1 METFLIKAAQLILS
15 LSLLV
20 FVHELGHF
28 GFARL
33 FKVRVDKFYLFF
45 NPSFSIVRFKKFN
58 GKFHFKWFAK
68 NLEPHVIQKVDS
80 FGIPCVDKKG
90 KPVMVPA
97 PIDQLSDDD
106 WRKHPEHTEWGLGW
120 LPLGGYCKIAGMV
133 DESMDTESMN
143 EKAEPWEYRSRPAWQ
158 RLLIIIGGVLMNFIT
173 AIVIYAVMLFT
184 WGEEYLP
191 VKNAYLGYDYCQTAL
206 NNGFQNGDLVIS
218 VNNEP
223 IETEQELLSKIVIE
237 GKQNVLVNRNGKDTL
252 IVMPKDF
259 GEQMLNAEEKGMVR
273 LRVPFVIDLVSENS
287 PAEIVGIQ
295 KGDSI
300 VMINSKATPAY
311 SDVVEEFTNFKGETI
326 LLGYYRNGELMQDS
340 IQLTTD
346 GKLGIQI
353 KQPYS
358 YFETERNEYGF
369 FSAIPAGLN
378 KGVNTLSGYIK
389 QFRLVFTK
397 AGAQSIGGFGS
408 IGNLFPSQWNW
419 YTFWS
424 MTAFLSI
431 ILAFMNILP
440 IPVLDGGYVLFLIY
454 EMITRRKP
462 SDKFMEISLNIG
474 MLLLLALLIF
484 ANGNDVLRLFR

>member
-1 METFLIKAAQLILS
+1 
-15 LSLLV
+15 
-20 FVHELGHF
+20 
-28 GFARL
+28 
-33 FKVRVDKFYLFF
+33 
-45 NPSFSIVRFKKFN
+45 
-58 GKFHFKWFAK
+58 
-68 NLEPHVIQKVDS
+68 
-80 FGIPCVDKKG
+80 
-90 KPVMVPA
+90 
-97 PIDQLSDDD
+97 
-106 WRKHPEHTEWGLGW
+106 
-120 LPLGGYCKIAGMV
+120 
-133 DESMDTESMN
+133 MN

-353 KQPYS
+353 KHPYS